1 MQVWASKNQTYVAR
15 KETWK
20 YRELRVEMGQQR
32 HIPLVGHFVEHL
44 IRERTETSRHTRPP
58 DTKRTKEKQER
69 ARTPCGKN
77 DDCAESRRDT
87 GGEGRPGLCLPWTP
101 GRGHRTPHAGGARRA
116 QSAVV
121 ASLVDHGGAVQALQ
135 APARLRQRQWARAG
149 AQRWCAPPDAA
160 VWSRLECN

>member
-1 MQVWASKNQTYVAR
+1 MVYNFS
-15 KETWK
+15 WK
-20 YRELRVEMGQQR
+20 VVELSNPVDISSMKSAFDGP
-32 HIPLVGHFVEHL
+32 I
-44 IRERTETSRHTRPP
+44 IIS
-58 DTKRTKEKQER
+58 
-69 ARTPCGKN
+69 
-77 DDCAESRRDT
+77 
-87 GGEGRPGLCLPWTP
+87 PWTP